1 MFIKKQ
7 KFCIRVNTIMESQ
20 IHRHYHHLKSDEAD
34 LKIPIQFNIYATVAP
49 KANNSKQQ
57 AVSFTLNLH
66 YTTSLLISEKIIK
79 AIVKRSVIQVL
90 HNRGYIVLLI
100 HVTPCYQAFTT
111 FEEATRQTI
120 EKKMEFFIPIDVVHK
135 QHGGKNDHELQTQA
149 FNNTK
154 K

>member
-1 MFIKKQ
+1 
-7 KFCIRVNTIMESQ
+7 MESQ
-20 IHRHYHHLKSDEAD
+20 IHRNYHHLKSDEAD
-34 LKIPIQFNIYATVAP
+34 LKIPIQFNIYATIAP
-49 KANNSKQQ
+49 KANNSKQQQQ

-120 EKKMEFFIPIDVVHK
+120 EKKMDFFIPIDVVHK

-149 FNNTK
+149 FYNSK

>member
-1 MFIKKQ
+1 MLMDSRF
-7 KFCIRVNTIMESQ
+7 
-20 IHRHYHHLKSDEAD
+20 HHLKSNQAD

-79 AIVKRSVIQVL
+79 AIVKRSVLQVL
-90 HNRGYIVLLI
+90 HNRGYIVFLI

-111 FEEATRQTI
+111 FEEATRQII
-120 EKKMEFFIPIDVVHK
+120 EKKMEFFIPIDVAHE
-135 QHGGKNDHELQTQA
+135 QHGKNDHELQTQA
-149 FNNTK
+149 FYNSK
-154 K
+154 QL